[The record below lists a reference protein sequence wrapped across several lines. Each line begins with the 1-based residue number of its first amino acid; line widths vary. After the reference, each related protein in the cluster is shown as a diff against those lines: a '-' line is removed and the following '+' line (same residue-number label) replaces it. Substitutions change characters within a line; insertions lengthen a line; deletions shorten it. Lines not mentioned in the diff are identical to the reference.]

1 MSKPPVLQRQRRTI
15 CQQGQQRGTTMIEV
29 MVAALVLSAG
39 LLGMAAMQTQAL
51 KTASGLAT
59 QQTMVQAL
67 GAFSE
72 ARLAVP
78 YYNIVGGTGP
88 DGNAKRLAVYCN
100 SLWSGMEVNTGSDL
114 TDSQLGDPPIPQ
126 DQSSIRLILFQNT
139 SCGNAAI
146 TEYAD
151 YWNQFPS
158 SDYGPGADKKNGAE
172 CDYIVPRTRT
182 VSCTLPTGDLVS
194 LHNRVWAR

>member
-1 MSKPPVLQRQRRTI
+1 MSKPPVLQRHRYKTGKQS
-15 CQQGQQRGTTMIEV
+15 GTTMIEI

-72 ARLAVP
+72 ARLASP
-78 YYNIVGGTGP
+78 NHNIVGGTGSS
-88 DGNAKRLAVYCN
+88 GETTQQLATYCN
-100 SLWSGMEVNTGSDL
+100 SLWSSLANLDNLNS
-114 TDSQLGDPPIPQ
+114 PPTTN
-126 DQSSIRLILFQNT
+126 DQIFIRGILATYT
-139 SCGNAAI
+139 SCGSETI

-158 SDYGPGADKKNGAE
+158 TTYGKDSDKNGAE

-182 VSCTLPTGDLVS
+182 VSCTLPTGDVIS
-194 LHNRVWAR
+194 LQNRVWVR

>member
-15 CQQGQQRGTTMIEV
+15 CQQRQQRGTTMIEV
-29 MVAALVLSAG
+29 MVAGLVLSAG
-39 LLGMAAMQTQAL
+39 LLGLAAMQTQAL

-72 ARLAVP
+72 ARMANP
-78 YYNIVGGTGP
+78 NHNIVGGTGP
-88 DGNAKRLAVYCN
+88 GSENAKHLSLYCN
-100 SLWSGMEVNTGSDL
+100 SLWSGFIVDANGTNQVNVSTTSDL
-114 TDSQLGDPPIPQ
+114 AA
-126 DQSSIRLILFQNT
+126 IRGLLAQYT
-139 SCGNAAI
+139 SCGSAAI

-151 YWNQFPS
+151 YWNQFGT
-158 SDYGPGADKKNGAE
+158 YGSGSTTNGTE

-182 VSCTLPTGDLVS
+182 VSCTLPSGDAIS
-194 LHNRVWAR
+194 LQNWVWVR